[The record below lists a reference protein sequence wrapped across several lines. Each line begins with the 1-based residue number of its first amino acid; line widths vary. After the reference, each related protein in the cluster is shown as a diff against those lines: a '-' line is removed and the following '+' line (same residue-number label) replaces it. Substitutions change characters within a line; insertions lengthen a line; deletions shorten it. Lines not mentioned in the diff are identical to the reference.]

1 MPTVSEPLAEGQA
14 WTYTRCREAFKAGQI
29 GEATF
34 RVSLSILGLR
44 KQDIDAEV
52 FHANQEIIQRPR
64 WSR

>member
-1 MPTVSEPLAEGQA
+1 MPTISEPLAEGQA

-34 RVSLSILGLR
+34 RVSLSILGLQ

-52 FHANQEIIQRPR
+52 YHAKQE
-64 WSR
+64 SRR